1 MGRAIPARPNDSSR
15 GGSIPAIHTP
25 ENISISITADSGS
38 DLGSLCARLT
48 FSFFI
53 LKNFHPIYPN
63 VTRRAFQGIAHCKI
77 GGLAQASDSS
87 RVNCTRHK
95 LQIKSFALQ
104 RDGANCTLSS
114 ELQRTLAQ
122 LRAEVLHK
130 NLRHSTEL
138 HKAQLADQ
146 KLCTAE
152 SWIDFYTDH

>member
-1 MGRAIPARPNDSSR
+1 MTPAGAAAFQRFTHQKTSPS
-15 GGSIPAIHTP
+15 P
-25 ENISISITADSGS
+25 
-38 DLGSLCARLT
+38 SLQTRDQIWALCVHARLT
-48 FSFFI
+48 FSIFT

-77 GGLAQASDSS
+77 VGIAQASDSS

>member
-77 GGLAQASDSS
+77 VGIAQASDSS

-104 RDGANCTLSS
+104 RAGVNCTLIS
-114 ELQRTLAQ
+114 ELQCNSCTTWSRSIAQEFRHSTKLKLHIKILQLEQCLAQ
-122 LRAEVLHK
+122 LQ
-130 NLRHSTEL
+130 T
-138 HKAQLADQ
+138 KALQ
-146 KLCTAE
+146 
-152 SWIDFYTDH
+152 